1 MAKFNTKDKT
11 TKVNSYEGGSVYK
24 KDPLDDFIGFIFS
37 SYCEDTFYEVY
48 SIQKQRYDKLLEK
61 IANTYGYEMIAKVAV
76 YARNVMGM
84 RSIAQYTATYLN
96 DKTFYNKRAFYRNF
110 CTRPDDVSEMFA
122 LVGDKNQS
130 HAMMRGCGDYL
141 SSLNEYSL
149 GKYKMKG
156 RQYNIYDLVNLTHAN
171 SPAINKLMR
180 DELEAPDTWEVN
192 ISTAGDAESRN
203 AEWVRM
209 VKEGKLGYMALI
221 RNLNNILD
229 AGVNS
234 DFVYDYLIPQ
244 LTDEDKIFKSK
255 VFPYR
260 IYTAYKSLKVKN
272 IAVIAALESAFRTSC
287 VNMPKLAGNSIVLLD
302 TSGSMHMSISR
313 RSQIDMVEIGACYA
327 AALYLTQ
334 DADFMKFA
342 TYAKRLHLNKMDNCF
357 STIEKMIAE
366 DGVGYG
372 TDISKA
378 FQKMRCRYD
387 NIFVISDCQI
397 MNPNEWGCRDNVYSY
412 ETYCQVYGAAKLYS
426 FDLSNYS
433 TILTSSHNP
442 NVHMFAGL
450 NDQIFKFVADISH
463 GKSILD
469 EVVRR
474 VSADY
479 RIID

>member
-1 MAKFNTKDKT
+1 MAKFNTKDKA
-11 TKVNSYEGGSVYK
+11 TKVKSYEGGPVYK

-37 SYCEDTFYEVY
+37 SYCEDTFYEDY
-48 SIQKQRYDKLLEK
+48 NKQQERYDKLLEQ
-61 IANTYGYEMIAKVAV
+61 IANTYGYEMVAKVAV
-76 YARNVMGM
+76 YARNVMGI
-84 RSIAQYTATYLN
+84 RSIAQYTAAYLN

-122 LVGDKNQS
+122 SVPYKSYS
-130 HAMMRGCGDYL
+130 HAMVRGCGDYL

-156 RQYNIYDLVNLTHAN
+156 RMYNIYDLVNLTHAH
-171 SPAINKLMR
+171 SSAIDKLMR
-180 DELEAPDTWEVN
+180 GELEAPDTWEVN
-192 ISTAGDAESRN
+192 ISTAGDAKSRN

-209 VKEGKLGYMALI
+209 VKEGRLGYMALI
-221 RNLNNILD
+221 RNLNNILNV
-229 AGVNS
+229 GVDS
-234 DFVYDYLIPQ
+234 DFIYDYLIPQ
-244 LTDEDKIFKSK
+244 LIDADKIFKSK

-260 IYTAYKSLKVKN
+260 IYTAYKNLKVKN
-272 IAVIAALESAFRTSC
+272 IAVISALESAFRTSC
-287 VNMPKLAGNSIVLLD
+287 VNMPKLAGNSIILLD
-302 TSGSMHMSISR
+302 TSGSMQSKVSYHSVISFAE
-313 RSQIDMVEIGACYA
+313 MGACYA

-342 TYAKRLHLNKMDNCF
+342 TYATRIHLNKMDNCF
-357 STIEKMIAE
+357 SIIEKMIAE

-378 FQKMRCRYD
+378 FEKMRCRYN

-397 MNPNEWGCRDNVYSY
+397 MNSNDWRCKDNMYSY
-412 ETYCQVYGAAKLYS
+412 ETYCQKYGATKLYS
-426 FDLSNYS
+426 FDLCNYEGTLALS
-433 TILTSSHNP
+433 RNP

-450 NDQIFKFVADISH
+450 NDQIFKFVADISY